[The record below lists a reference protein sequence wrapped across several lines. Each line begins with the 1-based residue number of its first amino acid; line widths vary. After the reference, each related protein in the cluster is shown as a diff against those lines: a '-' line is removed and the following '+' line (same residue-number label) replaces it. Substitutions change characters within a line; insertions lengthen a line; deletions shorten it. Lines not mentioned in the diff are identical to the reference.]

1 MSVEVTTVADDVVVI
16 HDGQTVRRYDGLEP
30 DTEHNLDG
38 VYVRTLPR
46 PGSELLCRFA
56 TVNDVHFGETECG
69 ILEGF
74 ELGPVFRSEPGEDP
88 YPEVMNRGAIEE
100 ISALDPAAVVVKG
113 DLTAEGTDAEYERFR
128 EFYGAAFG
136 EKLHHVRG
144 NHDAYYGG
152 TFAADAPFLVEVP
165 GARLAVLD
173 TTIPGSETGQITAST
188 LEWLDDVAVAATADG
203 VPLLVFGHHH
213 VWSPLSRSR
222 EARYFGI
229 SPDDSDRLI
238 DLAARRSGFAGYF
251 AGHTH
256 RNRVRRF
263 PTTGDKPWVEVA
275 CVKDFP
281 GSWAEYRVFD
291 GGVMQ
296 VHHRISTAE
305 ALAWTEKTRGMFGG
319 VYTDYAF
326 GTVED
331 RNFIV

>member
-1 MSVEVTTVADDVVVI
+1 MVAEVTTVADDEVVI
-16 HDGQTVRRYDGLEP
+16 YDGADVRRYESLAP
-30 DTEHNLDG
+30 DTAHDLDG
-38 VYVRTLPR
+38 VTVRTQPR

-69 ILEGF
+69 ILEGYD
-74 ELGPVFRSEPGEDP
+74 LGPVFRSEPGDDP

-113 DLTAEGTDAEYERFR
+113 DLTAWGTVAEYERFL
-128 EFYGAAFG
+128 EFYSDAFG
-136 EKLHHVRG
+136 SKLHHVRG

-152 TFAADAPFLVEVP
+152 TFAADAPYVVDVP
-165 GARLAVLD
+165 GARLAVID
-173 TTIPGSETGQITAST
+173 TTIPRSESGQVTAST
-188 LEWLDDVAVAATADG
+188 LEWLEDVAASATNDG

-213 VWSPLSRSR
+213 VWSPLSKRR

-238 DLAARRSGFAGYF
+238 DLAARRPAFAGYF

-263 PTTGDKPWVEVA
+263 PATGNKPWVEVA

-281 GSWAEYRVFD
+281 GTWAEYRVFD

-296 VHHRISTAE
+296 VHRRISTDE
-305 ALAWTEKTRGMFGG
+305 ALAWSEKTRAMFGG
-319 VYTDYAF
+319 VYTDYAL
-326 GTVED
+326 GNLED